1 MVFCSAELQ
10 DADGNHLASARCTQ
24 VLLPER

>member
-1 MVFCSAELQ
+1 MVFCAAELH
-10 DADGNHLASARCTQ
+10 DEEGRHLASARCTQ